1 MPGPGVVR
9 SDFDSEIF
17 GVDFYRVVSN
27 EIGLVRHEIEVLP
40 RERLIVDA
48 KIAADDLGLVAGL
61 GAIGFRKASTLV
73 EFETKPAADTA
84 ADPDLSRSLE
94 LGSEDLDAHARGF
107 RFQRLM
113 QDVRLD
119 RARTTELMRRWIKN
133 SLAGRR
139 ETLAIGRNFCTFS
152 VDRQR
157 MTIDLLS
164 CLDKGQGIG
173 GRLLRSV
180 HAEATARGCTEVRV
194 TTEAENI
201 GAMRLYSAAGFRP
214 VAAWAAMHL
223 VRP

>member
-1 MPGPGVVR
+1 VPGSGVVR
-9 SDFDSEIF
+9 SDFDSDVF
-17 GVDFYRVVSN
+17 GVEFYRVISN
-27 EIGLVRHEIEVLP
+27 DVELIRSATDALP
-40 RERLIVDA
+40 KEGVIVDA
-48 KIAADDLGLVAGL
+48 KVPADDMGLVAGL
-61 GAIGFRKASTLV
+61 DAIGFRKVSTLV
-73 EFETKPAADTA
+73 EFETKPAAGSA

-94 LGSEDLDAHARGF
+94 LGSEDLEAHATGF

-113 QDVRLD
+113 QDVRID
-119 RARTTELMRRWIKN
+119 RARTSELMRRWIVN

-152 VDRQR
+152 VHDGRL
-157 MTIDLLS
+157 TIDLLS

-173 GRLLRSV
+173 ARLLRCV
-180 HAEATARGCTEVRV
+180 HAEAAARGCTEVRV

-201 GAMRLYSAAGFRP
+201 TAMRLYSAAGFRP

>member
-1 MPGPGVVR
+1 MPGSGVVR

-27 EIGLVRHEIEVLP
+27 EIDLVRSAIEALP
-40 RERLIVDA
+40 EKGVIVDA
-48 KIAADDLGLVAGL
+48 KFPADVLSLVSGLDDLG
-61 GAIGFRKASTLV
+61 FRKVSTLV
-73 EFETKPAADTA
+73 EFETKPAGDTA
-84 ADPDLSRSLE
+84 GDPALSRSLK
-94 LGSEDLDAHARGF
+94 LNPEDLEAHARGF
-107 RFQRLM
+107 HFQRLM
-113 QDVRLD
+113 QDVRMD
-119 RARTTELMRRWIKN
+119 RARTVELMRRWITN

-139 ETLAIGRNFCTFS
+139 ETLAIGRNFCTFA
-152 VDRQR
+152 VVERR

-180 HAEATARGCTEVRV
+180 HAEAAARGCTEVRV
-194 TTEAENI
+194 TTEAGNI